1 MWPAFCYCYN
11 GDDQLF
17 PSSSGSGGGGG
28 SGGSGGSGGGGGS
41 GGSGS
46 RTTCSSKGVV
56 GWHWLRGSS
65 DDNNGVSGGGV
76 RGGGL

>member
-1 MWPAFCYCYN
+1 MVVLVLVIPCLLIVLARN
-11 GDDQLF
+11 
-17 PSSSGSGGGGG
+17 STGGKGVASYGG
-28 SGGSGGSGGGGGS
+28 SGGGS